1 MKKLLLI
8 RHAKATHQPGYIDF
22 ERPLTSK
29 GLEQCETITARLIK
43 GNIKPQFLVAS
54 PALRTLSTANVFTQ
68 ELALD
73 AATTFPDI
81 YDASESTLLKVIY
94 NLPDEHDFIALVGHN
109 PGISQVLYT
118 LSGEPRE
125 MPTCAIALIEF
136 EADNWMELHEGSGKL
151 TLFDSPKED

>member
-8 RHAKATHQPGYIDF
+8 RHAKATHQPGYVDF
-22 ERPLTSK
+22 ERPLTNK
-29 GLEQCETITARLIK
+29 GFTQCETITARLIK
-43 GNIKPQFLVAS
+43 NHIKPQLLVAS
-54 PALRTLSTANVFTQ
+54 PALRTLSTANVFSQ
-68 ELALD
+68 ELGLAP
-73 AATTFPDI
+73 ATLYQDI

-109 PGISQVLYT
+109 PGISQVLYA
-118 LSGEPRE
+118 LSNEPKE

-136 EADNWMELHEGSGKL
+136 AADSWMELHEGSGKL